1 MLAIPM
7 AERAHDWFRQAEADL
22 RLARSAR
29 DAGHYEWSPGWLP
42 VHIARVPA
50 AHSVK
55 PAFVSASDTD
65 T

>member
-1 MLAIPM
+1 M

-55 PAFVSASDTD
+55 GRFRLGV
-65 T
+65 